1 MRVARVERAEVCVID
16 ADDRRGRRRRRSTGR
31 SPSSRSSRARRASPI
46 AWNLLRQ
53 RARGATAVFID
64 ADVTITPDAVGVLVE
79 RLDAHPTAALV
90 SAKTTCAPRPT
101 AFERVMAAPY
111 GVDFPNLS
119 AQLYG
124 ARLARLPPAM
134 PVDLIEPERW
144 LELIV
149 GRDALVREPSAR
161 VQVRLPGDLAD
172 FFRQRIRIEM
182 GKVQI
187 ARDYAGLL
195 ARSAPQPRS
204 RAALRTLR
212 PAELLCLGAYLG
224 LRARPAS
231 DRVVA
236 VPSRAHRGG
245 VAAGGEH
252 QALGGR
258 VRVLVLTTRFPAPPW
273 RGDQVRAY
281 HHLRLLAPRH
291 DVTLAA
297 LCWQPPSAAARA
309 EVAAFG
315 VRVEVV
321 PLGRVAAVPRLAR
334 ALLGDAPSAPG
345 AAVRRA
351 PRACAGARAGRRRCG
366 RT

>member
-1 MRVARVERAEVCVID
+1 MR
-16 ADDRRGRRRRRSTGR
+16 DRRGRPERG
-31 SPSSRSSRARRASPI
+31 PPPPPI
-46 AWNLLRQ
+46 DGALAVLALLTREAGKPHAWNLLRQ

-64 ADVTITPDAVGVLVE
+64 ADVAITPDSLGVLLE
-79 RLDAHPTAALV
+79 CLDAHPTAALV

-134 PVDLIEPERW
+134 PLDLIEPERW

-195 ARSAPQPRS
+195 GRSAPQPRS
-204 RAALRTLR
+204 RAALRTLP

-224 LRARPAS
+224 LRA
-231 DRVVA
+231 
-236 VPSRAHRGG
+236 VPHLIA
-245 VAAGGEH
+245 
-252 QALGGR
+252 Q
-258 VRVLVLTTRFPAPPW
+258 W
-273 RGDQVRAY
+273 RY
-281 HHLRLLAPRH
+281 
-291 DVTLAA
+291 
-297 LCWQPPSAAARA
+297 
-309 EVAAFG
+309 
-315 VRVEVV
+315 
-321 PLGRVAAVPRLAR
+321 
-334 ALLGDAPSAPG
+334 
-345 AAVRRA
+345 RR
-351 PRACAGARAGRRRCG
+351 G
-366 RT
+366 RTAGVWRQAASTKRWEDG